1 MYYFCRSLHC
11 PEHAYAQAA
20 RLDAHVLAVLEEA
33 VSEADPS
40 TWVVVPGDD
49 REVEEAEAAL
59 EEARGLDSWLADT
72 KLRGILGPDRYAGAT
87 ADRVA
92 VVNKAEADLEAARE
106 RHGGR
111 YELVARLWL
120 QEWGWA
126 ERKPKEGV
134 RIEDDQVG
142 RRVEGARA
150 AERGRRG
157 RAALAPRCASR
168 PPVVNQPDIRTS
180 RATTGATVTCRGRSM
195 GGVG

>member
-1 MYYFCRSLHC
+1 MPVKAERPSARTGALTERYLLQGIATCASCGGRPGLSGSGRRNRAVYYFCRSLHC

-59 EEARGLDSWLADT
+59 EEAREDLDSWLADT

-87 ADRVA
+87 ADRVT

-111 YELVARLWL
+111 YELGARLWL

-126 ERKPKEGV
+126 ERK
-134 RIEDDQVG
+134 RSTY
-142 RRVEGARA
+142 
-150 AERGRRG
+150 RG
-157 RAALAPRCASR
+157 
-168 PPVVNQPDIRTS
+168 
-180 RATTGATVTCRGRSM
+180 
-195 GGVG
+195 